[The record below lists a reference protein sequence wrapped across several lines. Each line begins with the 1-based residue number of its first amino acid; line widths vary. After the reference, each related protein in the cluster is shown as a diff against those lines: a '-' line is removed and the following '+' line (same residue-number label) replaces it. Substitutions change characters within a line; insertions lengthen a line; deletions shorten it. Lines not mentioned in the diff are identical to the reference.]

1 MTKKKFSMTTAGI
14 IVLACLFYAVNGSI
28 RCNYGLFRG
37 AVSDNSGV
45 DYATISLILAVAQ
58 LSFGVMQ
65 PVFGVLALKKTNT
78 FVLGCGGALAATGLG
93 LIPFCH
99 APWSLM
105 LCLGLLTPIGLA
117 GFSFGII
124 MGTIT
129 PLLGER
135 RAATVSGFVSA
146 SCGGGSILFAPIL
159 RSSIDSNGLW
169 GAILSM
175 CIPAA
180 CLVLAALWLSRQKPA
195 ADAPAP
201 RVQTDSLK
209 ELFFSALKN
218 PSYRYLMTAFF
229 LCGFHMAIIETH
241 LYSHFLSCGFSD
253 QSVAYAFS
261 VYGIACV
268 VGGTTSGFL
277 CSRFPMQRVL
287 GCLYASRT
295 IWILGFLLLPKSQ
308 LSMYIFI
315 TLLGLTG
322 GPVVPPTSGLVS
334 KLFGPASLGSLFGLV
349 FVAHQIGSFL
359 SAWLGGVFLSLT
371 GGYVLIWCLS
381 ALFSQIAAFLSFRV
395 KIPQ

>member
-1 MTKKKFSMTTAGI
+1 MTKKKFSFTTAGI
-14 IVLACLFYAVNGSI
+14 IVLACLFYAVNGGI

-37 AVSDNSGV
+37 AVTDNSGV
-45 DYATISLILAVAQ
+45 DYASVSLILAVAQ

-65 PVFGVLALKKTNT
+65 PVFGALAMKKNNT
-78 FVLGCGGALAATGLG
+78 FVLGLGGGLAATGLF

-99 APWSLM
+99 SFWPLL
-105 LCLGLLTPIGLA
+105 LCLGLLTPVGLA

-135 RAATVSGFVSA
+135 RAAVVSGFVSA
-146 SCGGGSILFAPIL
+146 SCGGGSILFAPLL

-169 GAILSM
+169 GAILSL

-180 CLVLAALWLSRQKPA
+180 CLVLAAVWLSRQKPVGSSPIPHA
-195 ADAPAP
+195 
-201 RVQTDSLK
+201 QTTSLK
-209 ELFFSALKN
+209 ELFLSALKN

-261 VYGIACV
+261 LYGLACV

-277 CSRFPMQRVL
+277 CGKFPMQRVL

-295 IWILGFLLLPKSQ
+295 LWILGFLLLPKSHFT
-308 LSMYIFI
+308 MYAFI
-315 TLLGLTG
+315 VLLGLTG
-322 GPVVPPTSGLVS
+322 GPVVPPTSGLVG

-359 SAWLGGVFLSLT
+359 SAWLGGVLLTVT
-371 GGYVLIWCLS
+371 GGYALIWCLS

-395 KIPQ
+395 KVPQ